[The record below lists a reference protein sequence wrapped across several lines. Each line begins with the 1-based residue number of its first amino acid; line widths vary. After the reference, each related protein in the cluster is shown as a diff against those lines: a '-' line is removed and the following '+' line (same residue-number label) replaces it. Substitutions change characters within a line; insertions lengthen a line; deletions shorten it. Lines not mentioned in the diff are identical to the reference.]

1 MSNQNRKLSAKTSA
15 RVSLAS
21 RKLSGPEYEEVM
33 LWKGIPECGHIPVM
47 PSCCPWLPGTLGRT
61 PFPGS
66 PGTVV
71 LPRWPG
77 TAPLFGNPGTV
88 VLLERPR
95 SVPFPGMP
103 ETVVLP
109 GNPCTIVFAAPAFSV
124 PALPV
129 DGEGKG
135 PVIGVTIGVIL
146 PTCVKVVGMSASRAS
161 SFAVYTKKIKR
172 SPVREIKINN

>member
-1 MSNQNRKLSAKTSA
+1 
-15 RVSLAS
+15 
-21 RKLSGPEYEEVM
+21 
-33 LWKGIPECGHIPVM
+33 M
-47 PSCCPWLPGTLGRT
+47 PRTLGTT
-61 PFPGS
+61 PFPGK

-71 LPRWPG
+71 LPKWPR

-95 SVPFPGMP
+95 TVPFPGMP

-109 GNPCTIVFAAPAFSV
+109 GNPRTIVFAAPAPCSV

-129 DGEGKG
+129 DCEGKG

-146 PTCVKVVGMSASRAS
+146 PTCVSKEVGMSASRAS
-161 SFAVYTKKIKR
+161 SLAVYTHKRKKIR
-172 SPVREIKINN
+172 SPVREI

>member
-1 MSNQNRKLSAKTSA
+1 MLN
-15 RVSLAS
+15 
-21 RKLSGPEYEEVM
+21 GPEYEEVM
-33 LWKGIPECGHIPVM
+33 FWKGISVCGQIPVV

-77 TAPLFGNPGTV
+77 TCPLFGNPGTV

-103 ETVVLP
+103 ETVVLS
-109 GNPCTIVFAAPAFSV
+109 GNPRTIVFAAPACSV

-129 DGEGKG
+129 NGEGKG
-135 PVIGVTIGVIL
+135 PIIGVTIGVIL
-146 PTCVKVVGMSASRAS
+146 PTFVKVVGMSASRAN
-161 SFAVYTKKIKR
+161 SFAVYTTKNKKEP
-172 SPVREIKINN
+172 S